1 MKSNVEQ
8 LKIASKYLGDKC
20 RTCCSMSNNCCCY
33 FVSKVFREAGNA
45 SLFYN
50 GYTVTY
56 CPNAIKWCK
65 NMLAQIPPFL
75 AMPSD
80 IMFFDWELNGT
91 PNHIGFANHRISDTE
106 ISTLEGN
113 TTSKF
118 IVAVQTRTVKYVQ
131 GIYRPHFTPT
141 AFSANKP
148 LAVDGQFDYSSI
160 AVMQRWLGVKADA
173 ILKKSDIVALQK
185 KLGVTQDGSWGVGT
199 SKALQRLIHTE
210 ADGAF
215 GEKSVK
221 AFQTYLNKVVFNG
234 ATPKPTPTPTPKPTT
249 DKLDID
255 GSIGRKTVLR
265 MQEFFGT
272 LKDGIVSGQKK
283 SLYKYYGS
291 FDESAVRFDGGGS
304 ALVMKLQKWVGVKE
318 DGILGETTVK
328 AWQKKIGAS
337 VDGSFGTHSAKI
349 WQRYLNENDKAVY
362 PTVKPSKPTPAP
374 SKPTTPSNVSKIV
387 SKAKALCW
395 AYGTSKSKWDYST
408 GDATSAYKAVTKG
421 VKRITRSDCG
431 YFVKICLKN
440 AIGVAFNPLND
451 KTVPSAFK
459 VVHSGKAIPSGLLQA
474 GDIIAYKKT
483 EGQHTLI
490 YMGDGLIAE
499 AGRKVRFPVIRKS
512 TKYNGSDVKKN
523 TIKVYRAK

>member
-20 RTCCSMSNNCCCY
+20 RTCCSMANNCCCY
-33 FVSKVFREAGNA
+33 FVSKIFREAGNA

-65 NMLAQIPPFL
+65 NVLAQIPPYI

-80 IMFFDWELNGT
+80 IIFYDWQPNGT
-91 PNHIGFANHRISDTE
+91 PDHIGFVNHRISDAE

-113 TTSKF
+113 TTSKY
-118 IVAVQTRTVKYVQ
+118 IVAVQTRTAKYVQ
-131 GIYRPHFTPT
+131 GIYRPHFKPT
-141 AFSANKP
+141 AFSAYKP
-148 LAVDGQFDYSSI
+148 LAIDGQFDYSSI
-160 AVMQRWLGVKADA
+160 AVMQRWLGVKVDA
-173 ILKKSDIVALQK
+173 ILGKGTIKALQK

-199 SKALQRLIHTE
+199 SKALQKLIGT
-210 ADGAF
+210 AVDGAF

-234 ATPKPTPTPTPKPTT
+234 VTPTPTPKPTPKPTT

-255 GSIGRKTVLR
+255 GSIGKKTVLR

-291 FDESAVRFDGGGS
+291 FDESVVRFDGGGS
-304 ALVMKLQKWVGVKE
+304 ALILKLQKWVGVKE
-318 DGILGETTVK
+318 DGILGEATVK

-337 VDGSFGTHSAKI
+337 VDGSFGTNSAKI
-349 WQRYLNENDKAVY
+349 WQRYLNEHDKAVY
-362 PTVKPSKPTPAP
+362 PTVTPTPTP
-374 SKPTTPSNVSKIV
+374 SKPTTSTNASKIV
-387 SKAKALCW
+387 AMAKSLCW
-395 AYGTSKSKWDYST
+395 AYGTPKKKWDYST
-408 GDATSAYKAVTKG
+408 GSPTDAYKKKTPSVSK
-421 VKRITRSDCG
+421 VTRSDCG
-431 YFVKICLKN
+431 YFVKVVTRN
-440 AIGVAFNPLND
+440 TPTGGFNPLND
-451 KTVPSAFK
+451 KMPSTFK
-459 VVHSGKAIPSGLLQA
+459 LVHSGKAIPSGLLQA

-512 TKYNGSDVKKN
+512 TKYNASDVKKN